1 MSTPSETQVA
11 YPASWWESQSADQLQ
26 EYVRAG
32 FISGEMFVGAQ
43 RELERRARESARQ
56 LDEAAEEE
64 AQHFIDQRDRV
75 ALGAAIIS
83 LLVAIAALIWVTIR

>member
-1 MSTPSETQVA
+1 MNTPSETQVA

-32 FISGEMFVGAQ
+32 FMSGEMFVGAQ
-43 RELERRARESARQ
+43 CELERRAREAARQ

-64 AQHFIDQRDRV
+64 VQHFFDLRDRV
-75 ALGAAIIS
+75 ALAAAIVS
-83 LLVAIAALIWVTIR
+83 VLAAIAALVWVVTR

>member
-1 MSTPSETQVA
+1 MNTPSETQFA

-32 FISGEMFVGAQ
+32 FMSGEMFVGAQ

-56 LDEAAEEE
+56 LDQAAEEE
-64 AQHFIDQRDRV
+64 VQHFFDLRDRV
-75 ALGAAIIS
+75 ALGAAILS
-83 LLVAIAALIWVTIR
+83 VLAAIAALIWVTIR